1 MKHWCFESS
10 NSQYFACTISTLNRC
25 WLKID
30 NTTYA
35 LLIFTISNW
44 ELMKGWCLIDVLKD
58 WFSIDN
64 STFPQPTIPI
74 SNWELMTNW
83 CLIDVE
89 EILIFDWQL
98 KFCSAGRH
106 NFKLTVGEQLMFDWC
121 WRKIDLWLTTQLLL
135 CWPSQFQTE
144 SWWQIYVWLMLM
156 KDWFW
161 LTTQLLLS
169 WPSQFQT
176 DIWWKNDVDWC
187 WGKIDFYL
195 RRSHAGQ

>member
-98 KFCSAGRH
+98 ELCSAGRH
-106 NFKLTVGEQLMFDWC
+106 NFKQRVDETIKSKLL
-121 WRKIDLWLTTQLLL
+121 RKYTLL
-135 CWPSQFQTE
+135 CETSNMITK
-144 SWWQIYVWLMLM
+144 Y
-156 KDWFW
+156 
-161 LTTQLLLS
+161 LL
-169 WPSQFQT
+169 
-176 DIWWKNDVDWC
+176 
-187 WGKIDFYL
+187 
-195 RRSHAGQ
+195 